1 MKLMQIEPLKALS
14 PLCSGGRLQKQTKT
28 KPPQSVSLPF
38 IIVRPTAAALPVS
51 QQPTTPK
58 CVCVS
63 KDYPLEGYVSGREA
77 FYDEVGEI
85 KEERGR
91 NTRCC

>member
-28 KPPQSVSLPF
+28 KPPQSVCLPF

-51 QQPTTPK
+51 QHPHTLP
-58 CVCVS
+58 S
-63 KDYPLEGYVSGREA
+63 WGGWKDHPLEGYIS
-77 FYDEVGEI
+77 
-85 KEERGR
+85 
-91 NTRCC
+91 

>member
-28 KPPQSVSLPF
+28 KPPQNVSLPF

-51 QQPTTPK
+51 QLPPPK
-58 CVCVS
+58 CVRVS
-63 KDYPLEGYVSGREA
+63 KDYPLEGYISGRVR
-77 FYDEVGEI
+77 FTM
-85 KEERGR
+85 KWER
-91 NTRCC
+91 